1 MKHPQKLLL
10 TKEVIEIAK
19 FNNLDAL
26 KKEL

>member
-1 MKHPQKLLL
+1 MKHPQKMLF
-10 TKEVIEIAK
+10 TEEVIEIAQ